1 MMKYPK
7 NCAIL
12 TEEEMEYT
20 TGGGALGAI
29 MLIGGLAGGVFSG
42 MLASRQLNQIKADLK
57 ANDPDAYLPESAEMT
72 KKLEQDAKKVF
83 NDSAAG
89 LAINVAQFI
98 SGVCIGGGFVSVIM
112 TAMVG
117 NPVYVPDPIVVP
129 NGNIT
134 IPK

>member
-57 ANDPDAYLPESAEMT
+57 ANDPDAYLPESAEM
-72 KKLEQDAKKVF
+72 
-83 NDSAAG
+83 AG
-89 LAINVAQFI
+89 
-98 SGVCIGGGFVSVIM
+98 
-112 TAMVG
+112 
-117 NPVYVPDPIVVP
+117 
-129 NGNIT
+129 
-134 IPK
+134 

>member
-20 TGGGALGAI
+20 MGGGALGAI

-57 ANDPDAYLPESAEMT
+57 VNDPDAYLPESAEMT

-89 LAINVAQFI
+89 LAINAAQVI
-98 SGVCIGGGFVSVIM
+98 SGICIGGGFVSVIM